1 MERKNALIDRTH
13 RQTERT
19 HPIFFTAHPAIRP
32 FKVLC
37 IVKYLPLTL
46 SLYCKQAENK
56 ISQTLKTKYM
66 LLRDNKLSQALL
78 NGTKKFAL
86 TAALFLTVG
95 IGSSFAAPTG
105 NGSDIVIASFHKEF
119 RTADVLQVDTKRDYT
134 KVTFKMNDVVMFA
147 YYSENGDLIAVVRN
161 ILSTQLPIH
170 LLMEL
175 KQQHPDCWITDLF
188 EMDTNGQTVYYAA
201 VENSDVKVT
210 LRSDNT
216 STWET
221 YQKENKENTHL

>member
-1 MERKNALIDRTH
+1 
-13 RQTERT
+13 
-19 HPIFFTAHPAIRP
+19 
-32 FKVLC
+32 
-37 IVKYLPLTL
+37 
-46 SLYCKQAENK
+46 
-56 ISQTLKTKYM
+56 M

-188 EMDTNGQTVYYAA
+188 QLDRNGQTIYY
-201 VENSDVKVT
+201 VSLENSDMKTT
-210 LRSDNT
+210 LRSTD
-216 STWET
+216 SASWDT
-221 YQKENKENTHL
+221 YQKENKEAKHL